1 VAPWHSAGPSFRVS
15 AANISLCTEVSVDN
29 IFWYPRA
36 VSGEQ
41 KSYHHGSLR
50 EVLLEKAFGLVDSEG
65 VEAISM
71 RALAREAGVS
81 SAAPFRHFPDKQVLL
96 DAVAEKAA
104 SELERK
110 LDVAT
115 EECSD
120 ALTQFRAMS
129 VAYVRFAAE
138 HPALFDLIHSTD
150 SVSAR
155 FLGEVKD
162 ERRLKLIALIIEG
175 QNGGLIPDTDPELI
189 ALTSEALTH
198 GLARMIV
205 DRHPR
210 LRTLSSEE
218 ARQLALAATHLLQT
232 GIGLS

>member
-1 VAPWHSAGPSFRVS
+1 LIVEVSDAYIPAG
-15 AANISLCTEVSVDN
+15 TEVSVDN
-29 IFWYPRA
+29 IFWYAGR
-36 VSGEQ
+36 VSGGQ
-41 KSYHHGSLR
+41 KSYHHGNLR
-50 EVLLEKAFGLVDSEG
+50 KALLETAFGLVDSQG
-65 VEAISM
+65 VEAIGM
-71 RALAREAGVS
+71 RALAREVGVS
-81 SAAPFRHFPDKQVLL
+81 SAAPFRHFADKHVLL
-96 DAVAEKAA
+96 DAIAEKAA
-104 SELERK
+104 AELERK
-110 LDVAT
+110 LDEAT
-115 EECSD
+115 AECSD

-138 HPALFDLIHSTD
+138 HPTLFDLIHSTE
-150 SVSAR
+150 SVSPR

-175 QNGGLIPDTDPELI
+175 QNAGLIPEADPELI

-210 LRTLSSEE
+210 LRSLSSEE

>member
-1 VAPWHSAGPSFRVS
+1 MSEPAR
-15 AANISLCTEVSVDN
+15 
-29 IFWYPRA
+29 
-36 VSGEQ
+36 
-41 KSYHHGSLR
+41 SYHHGHLR
-50 EVLLEKAFGLVDSEG
+50 EALLETAFGLVDTRG

-81 SAAPFRHFPDKQVLL
+81 SAAPFRHFADKQLLL

-104 SELERK
+104 AELERK
-110 LDVAT
+110 LDEAT
-115 EECSD
+115 AECSD

-138 HPALFDLIHSTD
+138 HPALFDLMHSTD
-150 SVSAR
+150 SVAAP

-175 QNGGLIPDTDPELI
+175 QNAGLIPEADPELI

-210 LRTLSSEE
+210 PRTLSSQE
-218 ARQLALAATHLLQT
+218 ALQLALTATHLLQS

>member
-1 VAPWHSAGPSFRVS
+1 VTRP
-15 AANISLCTEVSVDN
+15 TE
-29 IFWYPRA
+29 
-36 VSGEQ
+36 
-41 KSYHHGSLR
+41 SYHHGTLR
-50 EVLLEKAFGLVDSEG
+50 ETLLEIAFGLVDSHG

-81 SAAPFRHFPDKQVLL
+81 SAAPFRHFADKTVLF
-96 DAVAEKAA
+96 DAIAERAA
-104 SELERK
+104 AQLERN
-110 LDVAT
+110 LDEAT
-115 EECSD
+115 AECSD

-155 FLGEVKD
+155 FLGELKD
-162 ERRLKLIALIIEG
+162 ERRLKLTALIIEG
-175 QNGGLIPDTDPELI
+175 QNAGLIPEADPELI

-210 LRTLSSEE
+210 LRSLSSEE
-218 ARQLALAATHLLQT
+218 ARQLALAATQLLQS

>member
-1 VAPWHSAGPSFRVS
+1 VGGGP
-15 AANISLCTEVSVDN
+15 
-29 IFWYPRA
+29 
-36 VSGEQ
+36 
-41 KSYHHGSLR
+41 KSYHHGNLR
-50 EVLLEKAFGLVDSEG
+50 EALLETAFGLVDSRG
-65 VEAISM
+65 IAAVSM

-81 SAAPFRHFPDKQVLL
+81 SAAPFRHFADKQLLL

-104 SELERK
+104 AELERK
-110 LDVAT
+110 LDEAT
-115 EECSD
+115 AECGD

-138 HPALFDLIHSTD
+138 HPALFDLIHSAD
-150 SVSAR
+150 AVSAR
-155 FLGEVKD
+155 FMGEVND

-175 QNGGLIPDTDPELI
+175 QNAGLIPEAEPELI

-210 LRTLSSEE
+210 LQTLSSEQ

>member
-1 VAPWHSAGPSFRVS
+1 MSEGAKA
-15 AANISLCTEVSVDN
+15 
-29 IFWYPRA
+29 
-36 VSGEQ
+36 
-41 KSYHHGSLR
+41 YHHGNLR
-50 EVLLEKAFGLVDSEG
+50 DTLLEAAFTLVDSAG
-65 VEAISM
+65 VESISM

-81 SAAPFRHFPDKQVLL
+81 SAAPFRHFPDKKVLL
-96 DAVAEKAA
+96 AAIARKAA
-104 SELERK
+104 AELERK
-110 LDVAT
+110 LDEASADS
-115 EECSD
+115 SD

-138 HPALFDLIHSTD
+138 HPTLFDLIHSTE
-150 SVSAR
+150 SVPAG

-175 QNGGLIPDTDPELI
+175 QNAGLIPEADPELI

-232 GIGLS
+232 GIGLT